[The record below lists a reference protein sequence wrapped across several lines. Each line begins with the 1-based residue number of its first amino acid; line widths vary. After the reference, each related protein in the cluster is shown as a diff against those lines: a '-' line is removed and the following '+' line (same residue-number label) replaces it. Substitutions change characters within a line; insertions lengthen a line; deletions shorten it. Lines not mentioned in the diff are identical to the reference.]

1 MTRPS
6 LAVLFVCLLLWSGHD
21 GERTANAQEKRA
33 QNDDYRLYRLTPAEG
48 SALLKSWNE
57 YAKAKVISD
66 AAWAKYQTLREQ
78 AARRAHGSAVWC
90 AQPNVDF
97 TFLVQTPGCGEE

>member
-1 MTRPS
+1 MSRPAF
-6 LAVLFVCLLLWSGHD
+6 LAFVCLLLWCGRD
-21 GERTANAQEKRA
+21 GERTAHAQEKRS
-33 QNDDYRLYRLTPAEG
+33 NYDYRLYRLTPAEG
-48 SALLKSWNE
+48 AALLKSWNE

-66 AAWAKYQTLREQ
+66 AAWTKYQIIREQ
-78 AARRAHGSAVWC
+78 ATRRAHGSAVWC